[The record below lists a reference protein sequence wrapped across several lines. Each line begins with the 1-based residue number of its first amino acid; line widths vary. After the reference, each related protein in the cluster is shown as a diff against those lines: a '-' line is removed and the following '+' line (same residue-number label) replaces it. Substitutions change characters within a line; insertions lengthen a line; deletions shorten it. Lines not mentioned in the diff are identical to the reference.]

1 MGDFDNKYLKIRF
14 NSNNN
19 LSVKQELNDLVIVIR
34 SLSHYSSKYYSQV
47 LLDEC
52 LNKSAE

>member
-1 MGDFDNKYLKIRF
+1 MGDCDNKYLKIRF